1 MSDLQWSPDL
11 HERLAQRAAALTR
24 LTRAAAAAAVAAV
37 AGWLLGLSPGQHAV
51 AVLAGAGVAA
61 LWPLRHGLSAAF
73 EAIAQQA
80 GLAYQTHVEHT
91 GRSDPHGLLAAAAVQ
106 ARLSIRGVTPPRQGA
121 WWLPLAA
128 LALAVWLLA
137 SVVGGPGGWF
147 AATPG
152 GSPEVGPAAPTP
164 PSPLVSELES
174 EPEAE
179 AEAVEAAEPSASP
192 PPPAQPD
199 RGPGSGADD
208 AVGDSDG
215 EGIEREALER
225 FLDSVR
231 ERPGVSEAE
240 MAVAEAERD
249 GVRDDADADLES
261 AEVRPDEDASEGLGD
276 GQMTPSDRPAEDAT
290 REEVFELPGGG
301 DPTDSD
307 GDGLDEEQRPDDG
320 ADAGDDEGPAEAA
333 GEEALGE
340 EGTEPDDD
348 ALPQPE
354 RNGDDQ
360 GAAGL
365 ASDEPGL
372 DAGSGEDAGI
382 GAGPPTEG
390 DDQVPDAAG
399 ELEALPG
406 LLRPG
411 PETLGGR
418 VRLPGRDSELT
429 LEGGDAA
436 RFERAA
442 EQAVTD
448 GSVPVTYQE
457 IIRNYFR

>member
-11 HERLAQRAAALTR
+11 HERLASRAAALTR
-24 LTRAAAAAAVAAV
+24 LTRAAAAAAAAAV
-37 AGWLLGLSPGQHAV
+37 AGWLLGLSPGHHAV

-61 LWPLRHGLSAAF
+61 VWPLRHGLSAAF
-73 EAIAQQA
+73 ETIAQQA

-91 GRSDPHGLLAAAAVQ
+91 GRSDPHGLLAAASVQ

-147 AATPG
+147 ATTPS
-152 GSPEVGPAAPTP
+152 GSPELGPTAPSP
-164 PSPLVSELES
+164 PSPIVSEPES

-179 AEAVEAAEPSASP
+179 AEEVEAAEPGAGP
-192 PPPAQPD
+192 PPPAPPE
-199 RGPGSGADD
+199 RGPGSSADD
-208 AVGDSDG
+208 AVGDSDA
-215 EGIEREALER
+215 EGLEREALER

-231 ERPGVSEAE
+231 ERPSFSEAE
-240 MAVAEAERD
+240 LAAAEAERD
-249 GVRDDADADLES
+249 GVRDDADADVAS
-261 AEVRPDEDASEGLGD
+261 AELGPEEDESEGFGD
-276 GQMTPSDRPAEDAT
+276 GQPTPSDRPAEDAT
-290 REEVFELPGGG
+290 RDQTFELPGG
-301 DPTDSD
+301 DPADPDS
-307 GDGLDEEQRPDDG
+307 DGLDEEQRPDDG
-320 ADAGDDEGPAEAA
+320 ADAGDGDDAPEAA
-333 GEEALGE
+333 GDEALGE

-348 ALPQPE
+348 AVPQPE
-354 RNGDDQ
+354 RNGDDT
-360 GAAGL
+360 GAAGV

-382 GAGPPTEG
+382 GAGSPVEG

-406 LLRPG
+406 LLGPG

>member
-1 MSDLQWSPDL
+1 MSDLQWRPDL
-11 HERLAQRAAALTR
+11 HERLAHRAAALTR
-24 LTRAAAAAAVAAV
+24 LTRAAGAAAVAAV
-37 AGWLLGLSPGQHAV
+37 AGWLLGLSPGQHAL
-51 AVLAGAGVAA
+51 AVVAGAGVAA
-61 LWPLRHGLSAAF
+61 VWPLRHGLSAAF
-73 EAIAQQA
+73 ETIAEQA

-91 GRSDPHGLLAAAAVQ
+91 GRNDPHGFLAAAAVQ
-106 ARLSIRGVTPPRQGA
+106 ARLSIRDVTPPRQGA

-147 AATPG
+147 GTTPG
-152 GSPEVGPAAPTP
+152 ASPELGPAAPSP
-164 PSPLVSELES
+164 PPPLVSEVES
-174 EPEAE
+174 EPETE
-179 AEAVEAAEPSASP
+179 ADEVEPAEPGAGAP
-192 PPPAQPD
+192 PPTSPD

-215 EGIEREALER
+215 EGVEREALER
-225 FLDSVR
+225 FLDSLR
-231 ERPGVSEAE
+231 ERPSLSEAE
-240 MAVAEAERD
+240 LAAAETERD
-249 GVRDDADADLES
+249 GVRDDADADLEA
-261 AEVRPDEDASEGLGD
+261 AELRTEDEDVGELDS
-276 GQMTPSDRPAEDAT
+276 GQLVPSDRPADDAT
-290 REEVFELPGGG
+290 REEIGELPGGG
-301 DPTDSD
+301 DPTDPD
-307 GDGLDEEQRPDDG
+307 GVDDEQRPGAGNDAADDDG
-320 ADAGDDEGPAEAA
+320 PPEPAGDHDTGA
-333 GEEALGE
+333 
-340 EGTEPDDD
+340 EGTDPGDD

-354 RNGDDQ
+354 QNGADE
-360 GAAGL
+360 GAMGL

-382 GAGPPTEG
+382 GAGPPAEG
-390 DDQVPDAAG
+390 NDQVPDAAG

-429 LEGGDAA
+429 LESGEAA
-436 RFERAA
+436 RFERAV

>member
-1 MSDLQWSPDL
+1 MSDLQWHPDL
-11 HERLAQRAAALTR
+11 HERLARRAAALTR

-37 AGWLLGLSPGQHAV
+37 AGWMLGLSPGQHALAVV
-51 AVLAGAGVAA
+51 AVAGVAA
-61 LWPLRHGLSAAF
+61 AWPLRHGLSAAF
-73 EAIAQQA
+73 ETIAHQA

-91 GRSDPHGLLAAAAVQ
+91 GRNDPHGLLAAAAVQ

-147 AATPG
+147 ASTPG
-152 GSPEVGPAAPTP
+152 ASPEVGPGVPSP
-164 PSPLVSELES
+164 PPPPLVSEVES

-179 AEAVEAAEPSASP
+179 ADEVQPAEPSTGP
-192 PPPAQPD
+192 PPPTPPD

-215 EGIEREALER
+215 EGLEREALER
-225 FLDSVR
+225 FLDSLR
-231 ERPGVSEAE
+231 ERPSLSEAE
-240 MAVAEAERD
+240 LAAAEAERD

-261 AEVRPDEDASEGLGD
+261 AELRSEEDVGELDD
-276 GQMTPSDRPAEDAT
+276 GQLVPSDRPADDAT
-290 REEVFELPGGG
+290 RDETAELPGGG
-301 DPTDSD
+301 DPTDP
-307 GDGLDEEQRPDDG
+307 GGADEEQRPGESPDAADG
-320 ADAGDDEGPAEAA
+320 DELPEPAGDEAVGEEGIEAGDD
-333 GEEALGE
+333 
-340 EGTEPDDD
+340 TM
-348 ALPQPE
+348 PQPE
-354 RNGDDQ
+354 PNGAEA
-360 GAAGL
+360 GAPGTTGE
-365 ASDEPGL
+365 EPGL
-372 DAGSGEDAGI
+372 DAGDGEDAGI
-382 GAGPPTEG
+382 GAGPPVEG

-406 LLRPG
+406 LIRPG

-436 RFERAA
+436 RFERAV